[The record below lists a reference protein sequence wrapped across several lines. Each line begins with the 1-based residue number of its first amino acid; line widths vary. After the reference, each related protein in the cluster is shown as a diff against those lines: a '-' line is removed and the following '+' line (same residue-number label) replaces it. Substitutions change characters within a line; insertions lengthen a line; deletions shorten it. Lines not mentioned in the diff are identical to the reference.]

1 MDCRSCHSKNLQSIF
16 SLGKTPLANRLLKKE
31 QLGEVE
37 PLYHLD
43 LVFCEDCSLV
53 QITET
58 VPPEVLFSDY
68 VYFSSNSDTMIQS
81 MQELSYRLG
90 KNLDE
95 HSLVLEIASNDG
107 YLLQHYKEQGIAVLG
122 IDPAQNIAKV
132 ANERGIPTLAE
143 FFSSKLADQL
153 KKEEKQADVIHAN
166 NVLAHVPDLNGVVK
180 GIATLLKP
188 DGCAVIEVPYVGDLV
203 ETCAFDTIY
212 HEHLCYFSLIALDAL
227 FARHDLLIT
236 DVERLSIHGGSLRL
250 FVNHAAFSTRSN
262 SVLELL
268 DKEKRKELDKLSYY
282 ATFGSKV
289 QDLKERLLKLLKE
302 VRDAGKKV
310 AAYGASAKGTTLLTF
325 FCIGKDYID
334 FVVDRSSVKQGL
346 FTPGTHL
353 PIYSPEALIEENPDY
368 VLLLTWNFAEEI
380 MKQQEAFRKQG
391 GQFIIPIPELKV
403 A

>member
-1 MDCRSCHSKNLQSIF
+1 MNCRSCRSQNLQPIF

-31 QLGEVE
+31 QLGEIE
-37 PLYHLD
+37 PFYPLD

-81 MQELSYRLG
+81 ARDLAYHLG
-90 KNLDE
+90 KNLGE

-107 YLLQHYKEQGIAVLG
+107 YLLQHYKEQGISVLG

-153 KKEEKQADVIHAN
+153 RTEGKQADIIHAN

-188 DGCAVIEVPYVGDLV
+188 KGCAVIEVPYVGDLV

-212 HEHLCYFSLIALDAL
+212 HEHLCYFSLTALDAL
-227 FARHDLLIT
+227 FARHNLLIT

-250 FVNHAAFSTRSN
+250 FINHAAFATRSN
-262 SVLELL
+262 SIRELL
-268 DKEKRKELDKLSYY
+268 DKEKREGLDKLPYY
-282 ATFGSKV
+282 STFGSKV
-289 QDLKERLLKLLKE
+289 QDLKQRLLKLLKE
-302 VRDAGKKV
+302 VRQSGKKV

-325 FCIGKDYID
+325 FGIGKDYLD

-353 PIYSPEALIEENPDY
+353 PIYSPQALIEENPDY

-380 MKQQEAFRKQG
+380 MKQQEAYRNQG
-391 GQFIIPIPELKV
+391 GRFIIPIPELKIL
-403 A
+403 